1 MTVLYKT
8 LENDIRKKQ
17 GGKND
22 RGGIRYMHKCIKILA
37 TNADKRYASG
47 NLTEK

>member
-1 MTVLYKT
+1 MTV
-8 LENDIRKKQ
+8 
-17 GGKND
+17 GKNKEI
-22 RGGIRYMHKCIKILA
+22 RMTEVGIRYMHKCIKILA